1 MASKPFPVSEDCIA
15 KTLQALKKNEF
26 LAYFTPTAE
35 EARNLVMDSVSKGVG
50 VGLGGSHTLRDVGL
64 VAALKEKGA
73 VLYDHWDETMSM
85 EDVLKTRKE
94 QLLCDIFLSSVN
106 AVTEKGEL
114 VSQDGIGN
122 RICAMTFGPE
132 KIFLLVGVQKI
143 VADLPAAFRRI
154 REVAA
159 PMRAKSLNMN
169 LPCTKG
175 KGCVDCNDPDRI
187 CRATL
192 ILSKRPMLTDITVV
206 LVGEALG
213 Y

>member
-1 MASKPFPVSEDCIA
+1 MVYLYKGYRSRINDRETGPI
-15 KTLQALKKNEF
+15 
-26 LAYFTPTAE
+26 AYFTPTAE